1 MNAKPTYDELVAA
14 LRNLTDAARNGL
26 PGRERAC
33 HPARTLAYRNA
44 RDLLRRLQPE
54 KIGRD

>member
-1 MNAKPTYDELVAA
+1 MNTRPTYDELLTA

-33 HPARTLAYRNA
+33 HPARSLAYRNA
-44 RDLLRRLQPE
+44 RDLLKRAEQHVE
-54 KIGRD
+54 KE